1 MKVISQSKFLK
12 ILTSVFCVL
21 SILALPVSFIVMCET
36 GDTDCLGIAEM
47 LKYSWIMW
55 LFIPIP
61 AILFILAIIT
71 KKENRYYFLN
81 IVVAIV
87 AFILIGIF
95 GSYGLMFS
103 SYFSYDTDI
112 VIAVE
117 EKTGVDFPD
126 NIEVSNLYQGDYVE
140 TRIKIIDT
148 DEREIFEHMMRENK
162 LFISSQ
168 DEDFFAFLPS
178 DFEML
183 AYGGVYEYILFYNV
197 TEQKYNVCP
206 TDENCEYFFILYN
219 SYVPELVIVGKT
231 NQ

>member
-1 MKVISQSKFLK
+1 MISIDRNKFMK
-12 ILTSVFCVL
+12 ILTWVFCVL
-21 SILALPVSFIVMCET
+21 SILAAPVSFIVMCET

-47 LKYSWIMW
+47 LKDSWIMW

-61 AILFILAIIT
+61 AILFFLTIIT
-71 KKENRYYFLN
+71 KKENRYYFLH

-87 AFILIGIF
+87 SILIIGIF
-95 GSYGLMFS
+95 GSFFLIFR
-103 SYFSYDTDI
+103 SYYSYNTDI
-112 VIAVE
+112 VISVE

-126 NIEVSNLYQGDYVE
+126 NIEVSNLYRGDCVE
-140 TRIKIIDT
+140 TRIMIIDT
-148 DEREIFEHMMRENK
+148 DEREMFERMMRVNK

-168 DEDFFAFLPS
+168 DEDFLALLPD

-183 AYGGVYEYILFYNV
+183 ACGGVYEHILFYNV
-197 TEQKYNVCP
+197 TEQKYNIYP

-219 SYVPELVIVGKT
+219 PYVPELVIVSKT